1 MKKHRERE
9 RELRHRKFHMLCR
22 HVVISSDITVSL
34 KMPLLLQ
41 EAPPPHHHSP
51 SHQEL
56 EGLQGPE
63 RSPLQGQSRT
73 QTGTVREED
82 HSEKMPVMIL

>member
-1 MKKHRERE
+1 MIEE
-9 RELRHRKFHMLCR
+9 NVVLA
-22 HVVISSDITVSL
+22 VVISSDITVSL